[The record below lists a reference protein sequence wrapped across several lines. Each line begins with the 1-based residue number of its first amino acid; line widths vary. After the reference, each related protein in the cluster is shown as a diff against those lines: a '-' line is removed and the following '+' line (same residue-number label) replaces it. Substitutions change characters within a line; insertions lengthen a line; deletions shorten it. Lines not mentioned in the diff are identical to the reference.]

1 MRYNNTCKNSISVK
15 SLIKDALTIL
25 SWASVIFTIIVL
37 ISVFLSTHN
46 IFYIRFLNNYYA
58 LQISM
63 SVTFFLWAA
72 KFFTYG
78 KNKTSKIKY
87 SFICMVLSI
96 GFLCF
101 TMLNVY

>member
-1 MRYNNTCKNSISVK
+1 MRYNNIYRNPVSLK
-15 SLIKDALTIL
+15 SLIKDGLTVL
-25 SWASVIFTIIVL
+25 SWASVTFTIIVL

-46 IFYIRFLNNYYA
+46 IIYIKFLNNYYA

-63 SVTFFLWAA
+63 SITFFLWSA

-78 KNKTSKIKY
+78 KNKTSKFTY
-87 SFICMVLSI
+87 SFICMLLSI
-96 GFLCF
+96 GSLCF

>member
-1 MRYNNTCKNSISVK
+1 MRYNNTCKKSISLK
-15 SLIKDALTIL
+15 SLMKDSLTTLCWI
-25 SWASVIFTIIVL
+25 SVTFTIIVL

-46 IFYIRFLNNYYA
+46 IIYIRLLNNYYA

-63 SVTFFLWAA
+63 SITFFLWSA

-78 KNKTSKIKY
+78 KNKTSKFTY
-87 SFICMVLSI
+87 SFICLLLSI
-96 GFLCF
+96 GSLCF